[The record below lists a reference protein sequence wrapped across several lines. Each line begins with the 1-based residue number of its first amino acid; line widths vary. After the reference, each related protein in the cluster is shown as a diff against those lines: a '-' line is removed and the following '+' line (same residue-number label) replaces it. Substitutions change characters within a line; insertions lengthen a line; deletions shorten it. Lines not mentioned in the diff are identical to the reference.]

1 MQIVVCVKQV
11 LDPEMPRSAFKIDPG
26 GKRVIPPKGT
36 PPVISPFDENALE
49 AALRIKDRHGAK
61 VIAMSMG
68 GTLAQAVLRKTLAA
82 GADELILLED
92 PLFQDIDSFASA
104 RILASAIRKLG
115 DVDIIFTG
123 RQAADWDSGI
133 TGCGIAEELGI
144 PCVTVARKVE
154 IADGQVRVERE
165 TEDGFEIVQTSLPC
179 VITADSGLG
188 ELRMVTLPGLSAA
201 RKKPLRVWKAADLDL
216 PPFPS
221 RSRLLDLYVP
231 KHETVCEM
239 IEGKTPE
246 EAGVKLADR
255 LHEKGLLQL
264 RGGQG
269 ERR

>member
-11 LDPEMPRSAFKIDPG
+11 LDPEMPRSAFKIDPE

-61 VIAMSMG
+61 VIVISMG
-68 GTLAQAVLRKTLAA
+68 STLAQAVLRKTLAA

-92 PLFQDIDSFASA
+92 PLFQELDSFASA
-104 RILASAIRKLG
+104 GILASAIRRIG
-115 DVDIIFTG
+115 DVDIIFAG

-133 TGCGIAEELGI
+133 TGCVVAEELGI
-144 PCVTVARKVE
+144 PCVTVVRKVE
-154 IADGQVRVERE
+154 MIDGQVRVERE
-165 TEDGFEIVQTSLPC
+165 SADGFEIVQVPLPC

-201 RKKPLRVWKAADLDL
+201 RKKPLRIWKAADLDL
-216 PPFPS
+216 HPPPS

-231 KHETVCEM
+231 KHETGCVM
-239 IEGKTPE
+239 IEGNTPG
-246 EAGVKLADR
+246 EAGAKLADI
-255 LHEKGLLQL
+255 LHQEGLLPI
-264 RGGQG
+264 GGGRG

>member
-11 LDPEMPRSAFKIDPG
+11 LDPEMPRSAFKIDPE

-49 AALRIKDRHGAK
+49 AALRIKDRHGAN
-61 VIAMSMG
+61 VIVISMG
-68 GTLAQAVLRKTLAA
+68 SMLAQAVLRKTLAA

-92 PLFQDIDSFASA
+92 PLFQEADSFASA
-104 RILASAIRKLG
+104 GILASAIRRIG
-115 DVDIIFTG
+115 EVDIIFTG

-133 TGCGIAEELGI
+133 TGCVIAEELGI
-144 PCVTVARKVE
+144 PCVTVARRVE
-154 IADGQVRVERE
+154 ITDGQARVERE
-165 TEDGFEIVQTSLPC
+165 TEDGFDIVQTSLPC

-188 ELRMVTLPGLSAA
+188 ELRRVSLPDLSAA
-201 RKKPLRVWKAADLDL
+201 RKKPLRVWKARDLDL
-216 PPFPS
+216 HPPPS

-231 KHETVCEM
+231 KHETVCEV

-246 EAGVKLADR
+246 EAGAKLADR
-255 LHEKGLLQL
+255 LHQEGLLPL
-264 RGGQG
+264 GGGRG